1 MGQIMA
7 KNLVVKDNALI
18 NASYNLELVEQRL
31 ILLSI
36 IEARA
41 TGKGITPNDKLT
53 ITASSYMNNF
63 STNRNTAYQALK
75 DACNSLFERQFS
87 FIEQTEKGNK
97 VVRTR
102 WVSQVAYLENEAM
115 VELIFSPAVAPLI
128 TLLEKNFTSYE
139 LEQVAELN
147 SKYAVRL
154 YEIVIAWR
162 STGKTPMFTIDELRD
177 RLGVL
182 DDEYQR
188 MEVLKRKIIDF
199 ALKQINEKTDSTI
212 TYEQHKQGRK
222 IVGFTFTIKQ
232 KVKKTTV
239 KSKEQ
244 QATQTVDIFNGFT
257 DLERQTIQ
265 QRIEEHIQRLEQKGE
280 TVGDWHRENIT
291 QKAIT
296 ERWGLDV
303 LAKEQE
309 KEQKRQERLAKKQ
322 AEKHAK
328 EEQERQAKEQ
338 AEQRRITLIA
348 TFESLTAEQ
357 QDLILDEVYNK
368 IKSTGVFTKIFKEH
382 RQKNTVHTNP
392 LFAGHFYEL
401 LGL

>member
-1 MGQIMA
+1 MA